1 MVNLSQETKNEK
13 VLDEVKQDFIQIL
26 KVKKVIEK
34 SRLKPKK

>member
-34 SRLKPKK
+34 SRLKPMK